1 MNALVRQEAKSNS
14 SPWHLCGV
22 NLTAAGLG
30 PLTGWRVKVILVS
43 DGCAGSAVRH
53 AHEMDGVACSTADYV
68 GVIGRGRHD
77 PPPDAGGQGHQV
89 IDLVDGPTEVSVCAS
104 NVQYRGRGLGEI
116 VSAVDRPPQQRQA
129 GIEPALE
136 ARHHVDARTV
146 SLDPLVVWVRC

>member
-1 MNALVRQEAKSNS
+1 MNALVRQEAKSNL

-30 PLTGWRVKVILVS
+30 SVIGGCVQVILVS

-116 VSAVDRPPQQRQA
+116 VSAVDRPPKQWQA
-129 GIEPALE
+129 GIDPSLE
-136 ARHHVDARTV
+136 ARQHVVIR
-146 SLDPLVVWVRC
+146 SSGLDPLEVRVL